1 VVQRIDLLLFN
12 LLIER
17 LMPFFKSKKLQG
29 VVYDLPHLEPFRFKV
44 AVDDEEYRV
53 LVEFGCHCFTTKLE
67 KHHSPDLIYEHKSE
81 KRAFDVER
89 HELSK
94 LLPDYIRGLIG
105 SSVYWSNQGS
115 FFFWRT
121 PEDYLYLVFFTALKA
136 RTGNV
141 NVRIKIESAYPAGRL
156 SQYASP
162 IGFADLIKTK
172 AKGEFPDFGPKVEL
186 KRK

>member
-1 VVQRIDLLLFN
+1 
-12 LLIER
+12 
-17 LMPFFKSKKLQG
+17 MAFFKSKKLQG

-44 AVDDEEYRV
+44 SVDADEYRV
-53 LVEFGCHCFTTKLE
+53 LVEFGCHCFTTKLQG
-67 KHHSPDLIYEHKSE
+67 HHSPDLIYEHTTKHKTE
-81 KRAFDVER
+81 KRAFDLER
-89 HELSK
+89 YELSK

-121 PEDYLYLVFFTALKA
+121 PGDHLYLVFFTALKA

-141 NVRIKIESAYPAGRL
+141 DVRIKIESAYPKQTLA
-156 SQYASP
+156 QYASP
-162 IGFADLIKTK
+162 IEFAELIKIK
-172 AKGEFPDFGPKVEL
+172 ATGEAPEFGPKVEL